1 MLYAV
6 QINLFFSLH
15 IQYGNLI
22 WEAYHSPT
30 NAVTFQTQI
39 HKHIVVLKTLLHKN
53 IQLRYFPYYFS
64 FVLLHWIFQREKLPN
79 ENNISSNHLSLTAY
93 VKRTSF
99 GVSKQFHRNQFSWRP
114 NSTVGHILQKL
125 TRVLITQMAHTFPH
139 QKTELSQMRKR
150 MTPRESQTN
159 TFPTQSSMI
168 DSCQNQLAKMPKQHF
183 MLKSLPSSNRCT
195 YLVLELFGLSRYIFS
210 STKEKHKL
218 GASTEQGRKR
228 EHPRNK
234 WFHQLLGT
242 SLQSPSWGQPATRSR
257 LIAAFLVLAMAGVS
271 TRENPGELNPA
282 RTQQLTL
289 DAKNH
294 S

>member
-1 MLYAV
+1 M
-6 QINLFFSLH
+6 
-15 IQYGNLI
+15 
-22 WEAYHSPT
+22 
-30 NAVTFQTQI
+30 TFQTQI

-168 DSCQNQLAKMPKQHF
+168 RQLSEPTGQDAQIALHAQKFAQFKQV
-183 MLKSLPSSNRCT
+183 
-195 YLVLELFGLSRYIFS
+195 YLLG
-210 STKEKHKL
+210 L
-218 GASTEQGRKR
+218 GALRLVQI
-228 EHPRNK
+228 HLQ
-234 WFHQLLGT
+234 FHKGK
-242 SLQSPSWGQPATRSR
+242 A
-257 LIAAFLVLAMAGVS
+257 
-271 TRENPGELNPA
+271 
-282 RTQQLTL
+282 
-289 DAKNH
+289 
-294 S
+294 